1 MQTPPSDI
9 CQSPPDALDGWQL
22 IQLRQLATDASATAA
37 AIEQALAPIDLD
49 ALRHGADIEIHADAC
64 NAAVD
69 AILTLHD
76 IAYAMEQIGG
86 SFRLRTGPLRTNATS
101 IEAEAEATLASGSDD
116 PALVLLAAR
125 LLPIN
130 RGSLALAA
138 GLTGPGERHAAW
150 GDLSVGTL
158 LTAFRG
164 ADETLVGDLCETT
177 DVDADSHWSDLDEEK
192 IKRIADMLRSVA
204 RAR

>member
-1 MQTPPSDI
+1 MQTPPDI
-9 CQSPPDALDGWQL
+9 RQPHPDALDGWQL
-22 IQLRQLATDASATAA
+22 VQLRQLATDASATAA

-76 IAYAMEQIGG
+76 IAYAIEQIGG
-86 SFRLRTGPLRTNATS
+86 SFRPPTGALTTNATS
-101 IEAEAEATLASGSDD
+101 IEAKAEATLASESDD

-125 LLPIN
+125 LLRID
-130 RGSLALAA
+130 RGSPALAA
-138 GLTGPGERHAAW
+138 GLTSSAERHAAW

-158 LTAFRG
+158 LTAFREG
-164 ADETLVGDLCETT
+164 DETLVGDLCETT
-177 DVDADSHWSDLDEEK
+177 DVDADSHWSDVDDEQ
-192 IKRIADMLRSVA
+192 IKRIADLLRSVA

>member
-9 CQSPPDALDGWQL
+9 CPSPPDALDGWQL
-22 IQLRQLATDASATAA
+22 VQLRQLATDASATAA
-37 AIEQALAPIDLD
+37 AIEQALASIDLD
-49 ALRHGADIEIHADAC
+49 ALRHGADVEIDAEAC

-69 AILTLHD
+69 AIVALHD
-76 IAYAMEQIGG
+76 IAHAMEPIGG
-86 SFRLRTGPLRTNATS
+86 SFGLRSGPLRTNAAS
-101 IEAEAEATLASGSDD
+101 IEAEAEATLASGTDD

-125 LLPIN
+125 LLPID

-138 GLTGPGERHAAW
+138 RLFAAPARRSAW

-164 ADETLVGDLCETT
+164 GDETLVGDLCERA
-177 DVDADSHWSDLDEEK
+177 DVDADSHWSDLDDEQV
-192 IKRIADMLRSVA
+192 KRVVELLRSAA